1 MPRENLELVAA
12 EYEAYDALEQ
22 ATDADLFAFE
32 WPDMHWYANAAI
44 RARNALTT
52 APGLESGASV

>member
-1 MPRENLELVAA
+1 MTQASLELVAA

-32 WPDMHWYANAAI
+32 WPDLHWYANAALK
-44 RARNALTT
+44 ARNELAT
-52 APGLESGASV
+52 AGGLA